1 MTDVK
6 KSKWGRDLPGIATA
20 SVVPGKLVSGIK
32 GAGERADAV
41 RKRGD
46 AFEGSA
52 EELKLRDARK

>member
-6 KSKWGRDLPGIATA
+6 KSKWGCDLPGISTA
-20 SVVPGKLVSGIK
+20 NAVPGKLISGIK

-46 AFEGSA
+46 AFEES
-52 EELKLRDARK
+52 EKKPTDARK